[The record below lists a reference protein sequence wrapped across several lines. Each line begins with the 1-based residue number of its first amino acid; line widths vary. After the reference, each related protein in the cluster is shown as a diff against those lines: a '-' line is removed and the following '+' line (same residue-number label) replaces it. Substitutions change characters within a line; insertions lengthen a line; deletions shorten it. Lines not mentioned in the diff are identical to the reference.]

1 VCHGAKVPDSNPP
14 FTRVGA
20 QVFAGLVEVED
31 ELVDRVT
38 VVRVDDVIIEP
49 ERWLAN
55 EIDVGAYINL
65 LEEIL
70 RVAEEVW
77 MVVTVV
83 STDVEL
89 LKESLKN
96 DVVELVLGNTELGA
110 ARFDCDDEKVL

>member
-1 VCHGAKVPDSNPP
+1 VH
-14 FTRVGA
+14 
-20 QVFAGLVEVED
+20 
-31 ELVDRVT
+31 
-38 VVRVDDVIIEP
+38 
-49 ERWLAN
+49 
-55 EIDVGAYINL
+55 L

-77 MVVTVV
+77 IVVTAA

-110 ARFDCDDEKVL
+110 ARVDCDDEKVL